1 MADDLLSWRSEFPI
15 LETSTYLVSH
25 SMGAMPRAAL
35 DWLREYAEG
44 WQQEG
49 IAVWERWLPFFE
61 ETADLVGQFLH
72 AEPGSM
78 VMHQNV
84 SALFNAVLSCFDIA
98 GSRNKIVYSELTFP
112 TLKYNIHTRARLGAR
127 PVEVPS
133 PDGIRQ
139 PVEGFL
145 DTIDN
150 ETLLVVLDHGIYRS
164 GALIDVAPIIRAAH
178 ERGAQVVVDAYQTVG
193 VVPIDVQS
201 WQANFVIGGSHKWL
215 CGGPGAAFLYVRPDW
230 LPFCRPQ
237 VMGWFSQERPFDF
250 ADEVDYAQSSRRFL
264 GGTPGIPALYAA
276 RAGYE
281 ILLDVGVG
289 GIREKNV
296 RLCEY
301 LIAGAD
307 AQGLQIHTPRD
318 PAERGGMVCIDFEG
332 AAAAESELIR
342 RRFFVDYRP
351 RCGLRIS
358 PHFYTREDEID
369 MVLAEIGRIRGG
381 KCV

>member
-1 MADDLLSWRSEFPI
+1 MADELLRWRSEFPI

-25 SMGAMPRAAL
+25 SMGAMPRAAV
-35 DWLREYAEG
+35 DWLGEYANG

-49 IAVWERWLPFFE
+49 ISVWERWLPFFQ
-61 ETADLVGQFLH
+61 ETSGLVGQFLQ
-72 AEPGSM
+72 AEPGSV

-84 SALFNAVLSCFDIA
+84 SALFNTVLSCFDFA
-98 GSRNKIVYSELTFP
+98 GSRNKIVYPELTFP
-112 TLKYNIHTRARLGAR
+112 TLKYNIRTRKRLGAQ

-145 DTIDN
+145 SAIDH

-164 GALIDVAPIIRAAH
+164 GALIEVTPIVEAAH
-178 ERGAQVVVDAYQTVG
+178 QQGAQVVVDAYQTVG
-193 VVPIDVQS
+193 VVPINVQL
-201 WQANFVIGGSHKWL
+201 WQADFVVAGSHKWL
-215 CGGPGAAFLYVRPDW
+215 CGGPGAAFLYVRPDR
-230 LPFCRPQ
+230 LLSCRPHM
-237 VMGWFSQERPFDF
+237 MGWFSQERPFDF
-250 ADEVDYAQSSRRFL
+250 ADEIDYAQSSRRFL

-281 ILLDVGVG
+281 ILLQVGVER
-289 GIREKNV
+289 IREKNV
-296 RLCEY
+296 RLCER

-307 AQGLQIHTPRD
+307 TRGLRVHTPRG
-318 PAERGGMVCIDFEG
+318 PIERGGMVCIDFAG
-332 AAAAESELIR
+332 AAAAEPELVR

-369 MVLAEIGRIRGG
+369 MVLEEIDRIRSG
-381 KCV
+381 KA